1 MELLK
6 QQVKYL
12 TENGFN
18 EQQANT
24 LVNFHQ
30 DNIVSFLATKRDTAD
45 IYKAIEQLRIH
56 SERDIA
62 DVRKEIADVRKE
74 IADVYKSV
82 EQLRADN
89 KRDIADVYKSVEQL
103 RADNKRD
110 IADVYKS
117 VEQLRADNKR
127 DIADVYKSVEQ
138 LRADNKRDIEL
149 LKRDLTLKLG
159 SIMVGGVVV
168 LSAIMKFL

>member
-12 TENGFN
+12 IENGFN

-30 DNIVSFLATKRDTAD
+30 DNIVSFLATKKDTAD
-45 IYKAIEQLRIH
+45 IYKAIEQLRIN

-89 KRDIADVYKSVEQL
+89 KRDIADVQKE
-103 RADNKRD
+103 

-138 LRADNKRDIEL
+138 LRADNKRDLEL

-159 SIMVGGVVV
+159 SIMVGGVVA